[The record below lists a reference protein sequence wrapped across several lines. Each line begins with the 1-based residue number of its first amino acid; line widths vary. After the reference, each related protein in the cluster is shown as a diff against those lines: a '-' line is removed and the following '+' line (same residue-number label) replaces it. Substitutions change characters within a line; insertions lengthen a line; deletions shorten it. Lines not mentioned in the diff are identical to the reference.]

1 MKTAVP
7 VLYHALLMM
16 TSTRFFFSKMPSSCE
31 LLSEAKRV

>member
-16 TSTRFFFSKMPSSCE
+16 TSTRFFFNKVPSSWE
-31 LLSEAKRV
+31 PLSEAKRV